1 MNDETREKLQNLIA
15 WLYDNEYIDNN
26 EIGMIINYT
35 DKGSK
40 FIKDQLGNKWDT
52 NWNNFCC
59 DDSIW
64 LPYPNVYNIGDEID
78 LREIQ
83 NVDLSSIEK
92 KLKESKDEIY
102 QKIRH
107 FISVASHS
115 FTVANTLIAT
125 GSGCSVVTGDESV
138 GSIVRKLCSIHLSEQ
153 HYPVS
158 HRS

>member
-64 LPYPNVYNIGDEID
+64 LPYPNVYNIGDEIEVYDCWDYVYFSQWENTPKEYEQRLNLYID
-78 LREIQ
+78 LIGADMAET
-83 NVDLSSIEK
+83 DYIE
-92 KLKESKDEIY
+92 LD
-102 QKIRH
+102 
-107 FISVASHS
+107 
-115 FTVANTLIAT
+115 
-125 GSGCSVVTGDESV
+125 D
-138 GSIVRKLCSIHLSEQ
+138 IVL
-153 HYPVS
+153 
-158 HRS
+158 